1 MKKDA
6 AKLLA
11 RAEEC
16 LEEAQ
21 QLLDFDH
28 HLGAMNRAYIAY
40 LVVSVHSYMKTE
52 FMPKHT
58 KECKPSSTNYL
69 SKQG

>member
-28 HLGAMNRAYIAY
+28 HLGAMNRAYYCIFGCVRALLHENGIY
-40 LVVSVHSYMKTE
+40 AKT
-52 FMPKHT
+52 H
-58 KECKPSSTNYL
+58 
-69 SKQG
+69 